1 MSNKGIN
8 LVVDNRKNKQ
18 LAPLK
23 GKLKIMRLS
32 AMGLLFIV
40 GVSSVILSILIVF
53 SPLPRL
59 QEDEQKAKTNLAT
72 YKIEINKI
80 AFINDRGDGIRQILK
95 KRPYYDKKLDVIKN
109 KLPVDVTLDGLTI
122 ENKTY
127 TLRFSS
133 NNLASLDQFI
143 DSVVSATGVG
153 KEFLRVYL
161 TSLSVDEDKNRF
173 VLIVDLLT
181 V

>member
-1 MSNKGIN
+1 MSSKGIN
-8 LVVDNRKNKQ
+8 LAVDSRKFKPI
-18 LAPLK
+18 APLK
-23 GKLKIMRLS
+23 GRLRILRFG
-32 AMGLLFIV
+32 AMAILFIV

-59 QEDEQKAKTNLAT
+59 QDDEQKARRDLSA
-72 YKIEINKI
+72 YRIDINKL

-95 KRPYYDKKLDVIKN
+95 KRSYYDKKLDAIKN
-109 KLPVDVTLDGLTI
+109 KLPAGVTLDGLTI
-122 ENKTY
+122 VKKSY
-127 TLRFSS
+127 TLKFSS
-133 NNLASLDQFI
+133 NNLASLDEFLNSI
-143 DSVVSATGVG
+143 VTVTGG
-153 KEFLRVYL
+153 GREFLRVYL